1 MDPFRTQGAFSWHEL
16 TTSDPAA
23 AAEFYARLFGWT
35 IETSNIGT
43 GPYRVLRVGS
53 IAVGGLVSLSPGAKA
68 GAPAWRGYVT
78 VDDLEA
84 TLATCTRLGGR
95 VLAQPMVVPGV
106 GRMAVIQDP
115 QGAVLNVAC
124 YAAVE

>member
-1 MDPFRTQGAFSWHEL
+1 MDPFRTQGAFSWNEL
-16 TTSDPAA
+16 TTPEPAA
-23 AAEFYARLFGWT
+23 AAEFYGRLFGWT

-43 GPYRVLRVGS
+43 GPYRVLRVGR
-53 IAVGGLVSLSPGAKA
+53 IAVGGIVGPPPGSKA

-78 VDDLEA
+78 VDDLDA
-84 TLATCTRLGGR
+84 VLATCTQLGGR